1 MERRLHEAQGKM
13 TRQTTKL
20 VHEGKYLAQV
30 PVDLIE
36 EEGGWSPYLS
46 HEDAV
51 KLDQVRIALRGGDIA
66 TAAKFGKV
74 YELLPLSA

>member
-1 MERRLHEAQGKM
+1 M
-13 TRQTTKL
+13 TRRTTKL

-51 KLDQVRIALRGGDIA
+51 KLDQVRLALREGNIEA
-66 TAAKFGKV
+66 AAKYGKV

>member
-1 MERRLHEAQGKM
+1 M
-13 TRQTTKL
+13 TRRTTKL

-51 KLDQVRIALRGGDIA
+51 KLDQVRLALREGNIEA
-66 TAAKFGKV
+66 AAKYGRV

>member
-1 MERRLHEAQGKM
+1 M

-20 VHEGKYLAQV
+20 VHEGKFLAQV

-36 EEGGWSPYLS
+36 EEGGWSPYIS
-46 HEDAV
+46 HEDAL
-51 KLDQVRIALRGGDIA
+51 KLDQVRLALRDGDIA